1 MQMGE
6 HRGHPDEM
14 DEIKHGY
21 NWERT
26 RSSHRGDVKSQGGL
40 SHWVR
45 LKFAPSFEEAW
56 RGRVSSKIKHKAI

>member
-56 RGRVSSKIKHKAI
+56 